1 VHDGIMVLSYAFL
14 AATHLGYCTC
24 TVMNTPCEA
33 GFEFMLTVVQAVK
46 AAAENAGL
54 PLCIFSPAL
63 LRRALRCAGNIVNAD
78 EVEQVLSYAISDK
91 QFSDLHNLYLIG
103 LASQPAVVQQI
114 KVVDTAGSHSQAG
127 KVYFIPC
134 AEQKVYNLMAF
145 GRQSLQVAPTES
157 WSKLLK

>member
-1 VHDGIMVLSYAFL
+1 VHLL
-14 AATHLGYCTC
+14 PCT
-24 TVMNTPCEA
+24 
-33 GFEFMLTVVQAVK
+33 
-46 AAAENAGL
+46 
-54 PLCIFSPAL
+54 S
-63 LRRALRCAGNIVNAD
+63 
-78 EVEQVLSYAISDK
+78 AISDK

>member
-63 LRRALRCAGNIVNAD
+63 LRCAGNIVNAD

-103 LASQPAVVQQI
+103 LANQPAVVQLASDQPAL
-114 KVVDTAGSHSQAG
+114 TYA
-127 KVYFIPC
+127 
-134 AEQKVYNLMAF
+134 LM
-145 GRQSLQVAPTES
+145 
-157 WSKLLK
+157 